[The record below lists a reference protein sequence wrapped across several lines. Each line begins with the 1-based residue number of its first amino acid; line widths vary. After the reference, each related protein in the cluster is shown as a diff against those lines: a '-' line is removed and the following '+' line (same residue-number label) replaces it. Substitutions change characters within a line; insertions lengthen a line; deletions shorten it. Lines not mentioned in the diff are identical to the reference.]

1 MKDETKVVI
10 EGLVKA
16 IQAEQYG
23 RDFYLMAAN
32 STKDPK
38 GKQVF
43 EALAQE
49 EAEHM
54 RFLQAQHRSILETG
68 KPDKTIKLGEQVDLS
83 GMSPIFSD
91 KLKSRIKE
99 ANFEMTSLSI
109 GLQLEHDAM
118 EYYRSQSQ
126 IASDSL
132 IKEFYAQLADW
143 EMGHYRALLKQQEE
157 LKEDYWST
165 GGFAPF

>member
-1 MKDETKVVI
+1 MKDNTKAVI
-10 EGLVKA
+10 DGLVKA

-23 RDFYLMAAN
+23 RDFYFMAAN

-43 EALAQE
+43 EALARE
-49 EAEHM
+49 EEGHM
-54 RFLQAQHRSILETG
+54 QFLQAQHRSILETG
-68 KPDKTIKLGEQVDLS
+68 KPDKKIKLGEQVDLS

-91 KLKSRIKE
+91 NLKARIKE

-109 GLQLEHDAM
+109 GIQLEHGAM
-118 EYYRSQSQ
+118 EYYRSQSEL
-126 IASDSL
+126 ASDSV

-143 EMGHYRALLKQQEE
+143 ELGHYRALLNQQEE